1 MFFLVFES
9 EEERQ
14 AAWLQF
20 IQQTRE
26 KKARE
31 KEELERQG
39 RENREREQA
48 IVRKGVLAEHQAN
61 ESTQT
66 EFGLEVAKEPVED
79 QISPPQKYS
88 LAEASVRKL
97 PTLPCLERVEELLK
111 RKEPSAEEVE
121 EARAKRKRQVDED
134 EILLSAARI
143 AAEQMRTGPKI
154 FDGYSSYNVYSEP
167 RRYSYS
173 PRSSLSYSVSS
184 PYAQSTTSPP
194 QYPRHGYEVAYAPDT
209 PLAPGQTISRT
220 EHRIRMTG
228 AHGLAYK
235 PLDFSK
241 VKKNREE
248 GHFSHSG

>member
-1 MFFLVFES
+1 MFET

-14 AAWLQF
+14 AAWIQF
-20 IQQTRE
+20 IKHTRE
-26 KKARE
+26 RQAHEKGEMVHEGGHGEQRGLKMVQKRATEEPVGGIIRE
-31 KEELERQG
+31 EPGPR
-39 RENREREQA
+39 
-48 IVRKGVLAEHQAN
+48 
-61 ESTQT
+61 
-66 EFGLEVAKEPVED
+66 VAKGSVTD
-79 QISPPQKYS
+79 QVPHLQKYS

-111 RKEPSAEEVE
+111 RKEPSEEEVE
-121 EARAKRKRQVDED
+121 EARAKRKRQIDED

-154 FDGYSSYNVYSEP
+154 FDGYSSYRVHSEP
-167 RRYSYS
+167 RGYSLS
-173 PRSSLSYSVSS
+173 PRSSFSYSVPSS
-184 PYAQSTTSPP
+184 YVQSASPP
-194 QYPRHGYEVAYAPDT
+194 QYTRHGYEVALAPDT

-241 VKKNREE
+241 VKKDQ
-248 GHFSHSG
+248 GGGFSHSG